1 MSMVISRFS
10 FSEFRAMSGW
20 QVCDS
25 NRRQRWWCDDI
36 LSLLASLSPIITV
49 GFHAEL
55 PRELRQVSIML
66 SWHHSSWQRSISW
79 HVWRVTW
86 HLLRTFTKTM
96 QSNFNLSRGGE
107 WKLFQ
112 VYWLIGNTLWQ
123 MRLAYG
129 CRPCHVFS
137 MLRLRWSVYFTQIM
151 DISTGSLQPQYRGLV
166 DN

>member
-96 QSNFNLSRGGE
+96 QCKVTLTWAEEENENCFKSTDSLATHCDRWGWHMAAGPVMCSPCWDFADLSTSPR
-107 WKLFQ
+107 
-112 VYWLIGNTLWQ
+112 
-123 MRLAYG
+123 
-129 CRPCHVFS
+129 
-137 MLRLRWSVYFTQIM
+137 
-151 DISTGSLQPQYRGLV
+151 
-166 DN
+166 